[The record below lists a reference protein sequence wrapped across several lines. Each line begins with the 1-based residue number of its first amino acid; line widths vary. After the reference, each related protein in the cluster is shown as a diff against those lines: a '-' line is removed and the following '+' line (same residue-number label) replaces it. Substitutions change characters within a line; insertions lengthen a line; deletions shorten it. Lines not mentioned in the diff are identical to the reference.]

1 LAVKHARRIIV
12 ALTLAAMAVAGPALA
27 GIGTSPG

>member
-1 LAVKHARRIIV
+1 MKHARRIIV
-12 ALTLAAMAVAGPALA
+12 ALALAAMAVAGPVLD

>member
-1 LAVKHARRIIV
+1 MKHARRVIAV
-12 ALTLAAMAVAGPALA
+12 LALAAVAGPALA